1 MAAELAI
8 TSVKAREILDS
19 RATPT
24 VEVEVTLA
32 CGVCGRAAAP
42 SGASTGRLEALE
54 LRDGGTRYRG
64 RGVLR
69 AMAHVNELVG
79 PVLAGRSAADQRGL
93 DEAMR
98 ALDGTPNKARLG
110 ANAVT
115 AVSMAAA
122 HAAAAGRGLPL
133 YRHLADL
140 FGDASHPPSLPVPM
154 LNIINGGLHADNNLD
169 IQEYMIVPHG
179 MPSFRAA
186 LQAAAEVYAVL
197 RGILKSRGLSV
208 AVGDEGGFAPDLA
221 ADREGLQLITE
232 AIEAAGY
239 RPGEQI
245 SIALDSAATNFAGA
259 PAGSYRFEGA
269 AHTAQEMM
277 AVYSSWI
284 AEYPI
289 VSLED
294 PLGEDDWPGWRLLT
308 GGLGPLVQVVG
319 DDLFVTN
326 TELIRRGVREGA
338 ANSALIKVNQVGT
351 LSETVDAVNAAR
363 AAGWTV
369 VISHRSG
376 ETEDT
381 TIADLAVGL
390 GAGQI
395 KAGAPCRSERVAKY
409 NRLLRIEEHLGAQGM
424 LAPWLRRTV

>member
-1 MAAELAI
+1 MAADLAI
-8 TSVKAREILDS
+8 RSVRAREILDS

-24 VEVEVTLA
+24 VEAEVTLA
-32 CGVCGRAAAP
+32 CGSCGRAAAP

-54 LRDGGTRYRG
+54 LRDGDTRYRG

-69 AMAHVNELVG
+69 AVSNVNDIIG
-79 PVLAGRSAADQRGL
+79 PALAGRSAADQRGL
-93 DEAMR
+93 DELIQ
-98 ALDGTPNKARLG
+98 ALDGTPNKAQLG
-110 ANAVT
+110 ANATT
-115 AVSMAAA
+115 AVSMAVA

-140 FGDASHPPSLPVPM
+140 FGDPSHPPSLPVPM

-179 MPSFRAA
+179 MPSFRAS
-186 LQAAAEVYAVL
+186 LQAAGEVYAVL
-197 RGILKSRGLSV
+197 RGILKSRRLSV

-221 ADREGLQLITE
+221 EDREGLQLITE

-259 PAGSYRFEGA
+259 VTGNYQFDGGTLS
-269 AHTAQEMM
+269 AQEMM
-277 AVYSSWI
+277 AVYSGWV
-284 AEYPI
+284 AEFPI

-326 TELIRRGVREGA
+326 TELIRRGVREKV

-351 LSETVDAVNAAR
+351 LSEAVDAVNAAR

-395 KAGAPCRSERVAKY
+395 KTGAPCRSERVAKY
-409 NRLLRIEEHLGAQGM
+409 NRLLRIEEQLSLQGK
-424 LAPWLRRTV
+424 LAPWPKG